1 MQEEFRKEIEELDG
15 MEILTLNE
23 VLDNIQV
30 FDSTVWVLNF
40 DLIISN

>member
-15 MEILTLNE
+15 MEILTSNE